1 MSFHDVQLD
10 EDVERGAQ
18 GGPGFKTTITQ
29 LSSGFE
35 FRNIDWEKARGRWD
49 ISYGLDDKV
58 THEAVLAF
66 FYARFGRAH
75 TFRFKD
81 WTDFVIGVDATD
93 TPQAI
98 GTGDGAQ
105 TQFQASRL
113 YTSGA
118 FSYTRPITK
127 LVSGTVRVFLD
138 GVEQFADFT
147 LDLITGVV
155 TFTAGA
161 PGGGVVVGLINEFHA
176 HVRFDID
183 QLDLRAFFD
192 GNYSLPEIP
201 LLEVRETLVVLS

>member
-1 MSFHDVQLD
+1 MTFHDVKLD

-18 GGPGFKTTITQ
+18 GGPGFKTTITT

-35 FRNIDWEKARGRWD
+35 QRNINWEKARGRWD
-49 ISYGLDDKV
+49 ISYGLDDKA
-58 THEAVLAF
+58 THEPTLAF
-66 FYARFGRAH
+66 FYNRFGRAH

-81 WTDFVIGVDATD
+81 WTDFEIGVDATD
-93 TPQAI
+93 TPQTIGA
-98 GTGDGAQ
+98 GTGSQ
-105 TQFQASRL
+105 NQFQASRL

-138 GVEQFADFT
+138 GVEQFAGFT
-147 LDLITGVV
+147 VDLITGVV
-155 TFTAGA
+155 DFTAA
-161 PGGGVVVGLINEFHA
+161 PAGGVVVGLISEFDA

-192 GNYSLPEIP
+192 GNFSMPEIP
-201 LLEVRETLVVLS
+201 LIEVRETLVVLS

>member
-1 MSFHDVQLD
+1 MTFHDVKLD

-18 GGPGFKTTITQ
+18 GGPGFKTTITT

-35 FRNIDWEKARGRWD
+35 QRNIDWEKARGRWD
-49 ISYGLDDKV
+49 ISYGLDDK
-58 THEAVLAF
+58 TNLETTLAF
-66 FYARFGRAH
+66 FYARFARAH

-81 WTDFVIGVDATD
+81 WTDFEIGVDATD
-93 TPQAI
+93 TEQTI
-98 GTGDGAQ
+98 GTGTGSQ

-118 FSYTRPITK
+118 FNYVRDITK

-147 LDLITGVV
+147 IDLITGVI

-161 PGGGVVVGLINEFHA
+161 PAGGVVVGLISEFDV

-192 GNYSLPEIP
+192 GNYSMPEIP
-201 LLEVRETLVVLS
+201 LIEVRETLVVLS